1 MFHKTIGLFF
11 CASALALAGTVTFG
25 TGVGLPEGND
35 LTGANVATAPA
46 DVFHPPI
53 GTSVWESTQADSA
66 NPPIPNGTRVNFY
79 FGFILAGL
87 PLSGTV
93 DVLVDD
99 SARGW
104 LNGNLLFDNL
114 GSPQGPPCA
123 ASLPNCVTPLT
134 VDLTPFL
141 LSGANLLTV
150 LVSQDG
156 RWQFAIDAYGSAS
169 FLDGEAPPPAP
180 RTEAAEPLTAL
191 LIGSGLL
198 VIARKQFPWS
208 QF

>member
-1 MFHKTIGLFF
+1 MFHKRIGLFF

-25 TGVGLPEGND
+25 TGVGLLEGND
-35 LTGANVATAPA
+35 LTGVNVATIPA
-46 DVFHPPI
+46 SVFHAPT
-53 GTSVWESTQADSA
+53 GTSVWESTQADST
-66 NPPIPNGTRVNFY
+66 NPPIPNGTTVNFY

-87 PLSGTV
+87 PLAGTV
-93 DVLVDD
+93 NILVDD

-114 GSPQGPPCA
+114 GSPQGPNCA
-123 ASLPNCVTPLT
+123 ASLPNCLTPLT
-134 VDLTPFL
+134 VNLAPFL
-141 LSGANLLTV
+141 LPGANMLTV

-156 RWQFAIDAYGSAS
+156 RAQFAIDAYGSAS
-169 FLDGEAPPPAP
+169 FQDGGAPPPAP
-180 RTEAAEPLTAL
+180 RSEAAEPLTTL

-208 QF
+208 HV